1 VAARLAA
8 FAVLALVPG
17 VGLVGQFA
25 LGAGVAAAVFAGIVL
40 VAAPGRMVEMTVRL
54 NKALLGAG

>member
-1 VAARLAA
+1 
-8 FAVLALVPG
+8 LVPG